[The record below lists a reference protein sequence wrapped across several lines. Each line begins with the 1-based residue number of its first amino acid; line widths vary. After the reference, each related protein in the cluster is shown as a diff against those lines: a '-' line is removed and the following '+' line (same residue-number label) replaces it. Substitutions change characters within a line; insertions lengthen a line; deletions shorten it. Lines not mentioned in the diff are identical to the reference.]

1 LNALL
6 KILTL
11 RFTNADVLAF
21 GKQELAI
28 GLIFTWLVGMGRY
41 WDNPKAELLQKLGVG
56 SVIYVFVL
64 ALLIWLIVLPLRRDS
79 WRYFHV
85 LIFVTLVSPPAIL
98 YAIPVERW
106 TSLETAREINIWFLA
121 VVAIWRVVLLFVF
134 LKRFA
139 RLNVFELI
147 ITALLPLTFIISSLA
162 LLNLEHVVFD
172 IMAGLSQTEAT
183 ANDSAY
189 VVVLVLTYVS
199 VIAFPFLLAGY
210 LISIYLAWRKRKHFK
225 IESQN
230 TTFNP

>member
-1 LNALL
+1 MKAIL
-6 KILTL
+6 KILSF
-11 RFTNADVLAF
+11 RFSKADVLAF
-21 GKQELAI
+21 GRKELLI
-28 GLIFTWLVGMGRY
+28 GLFFTWLVGIGRY
-41 WDNPKAELLQKLGVG
+41 WDNPKAELLQKIGIG

-64 ALLIWLIVLPLRRDS
+64 ALLIWLIVLPIRRDS
-79 WRYFHV
+79 WRYMHV

-106 TSLETAREINIWFLA
+106 TTLAVAREINIWFLA
-121 VVAIWRVVLLFVF
+121 VVALWRVILLFLF

-139 RLNVFELI
+139 GLNVFELI

-172 IMAGLSQTEAT
+172 IMAGISQTEGT

-199 VIAFPFLLAGY
+199 VISFPFLLTGY
-210 LISIYLAWRKRKHFK
+210 LVSIYLAYRRRKRAVKNM
-225 IESQN
+225 E
-230 TTFNP
+230 

>member
-1 LNALL
+1 M
-6 KILTL
+6 
-11 RFTNADVLAF
+11 LAF
-21 GKQELAI
+21 GKRELII
-28 GLIFTWLVGMGRY
+28 GLILTWLVGMGRY
-41 WDNPKAELLQKLGVG
+41 WDNPKAELLQRLGMG

-79 WRYFHV
+79 CKYFHV
-85 LIFVTLVSPPAIL
+85 LTFVTLVSPPAIL

-106 TSLETAREINIWFLA
+106 TSLETARQINIWFLA
-121 VVAIWRVVLLFVF
+121 IVATWRVILLFVF

-139 RLNVFELI
+139 GLNVFELI
-147 ITALLPLTFIISSLA
+147 ITALLPLTFIITALA
-162 LLNLEHVVFD
+162 ALNLEHVVFD
-172 IMAGLSQTEAT
+172 IMAGLSQTQGT

-210 LISIYLAWRKRKHFK
+210 LLSIYLAYRRRKHFK